1 MIIKNATFI
10 TSAASPAQFIKPD
23 KPIIAVVGKSN
34 VGKSSFINMLA
45 NQKKLAKTSDTPGRT
60 RLVNYFDFGEF
71 VLADLPGYGYAKV
84 SKAEKEKWGVT
95 MQKFFA
101 DKSNASYVFSLVDIR
116 HKPTAD
122 DVTMVNFLHSC
133 AFPFSFIATKADK
146 LSRMQVKNN
155 VADIARFFAGTN
167 GDLLFSSRT
176 TGKPPIC
183 LYQIAGFTARFIR
196 IRFSPVLSKATEVL
210 RTRAK

>member
-1 MIIKNATFI
+1 MI

-155 VADIARFFAGTN
+155 VADIARFFAVTPCN
-167 GDLLFSSRT
+167 VIAVSSETRQA
-176 TGKPPIC
+176 KEE
-183 LYQIAGFTARFIR
+183 
-196 IRFSPVLSKATEVL
+196 VLSKLDEILQNIKLYGSSEAEGEEDETGEETEDE
-210 RTRAK
+210 